1 MRDSNRSTFKTVK
14 RVMKPLIEKKRRD
27 RMNHSLD
34 ELRTLL
40 LSHTLDTRLRNPK
53 LEKAEILELAVEYL
67 RKRTS
72 HGDRSTDPA
81 GKALD
86 GLTGTVADSAGGE
99 RTALQT
105 GPACPC
111 SGGYRQFDSRLPAI
125 VDSMQGP
132 KQEGRS
138 SGLRQSPEPQS
149 PSDFWGGQSLPNDP
163 PLWFRATDALCPTQ
177 GLPPAMLCLS
187 CGQSELFPAS
197 LPALPMYPK
206 FSRLQQPQS
215 LASILPFPSPPYS
228 LSPPPSPC
236 YSSSSP
242 SLTTPPPYHSHP
254 SYFTFPSSLSPPSS
268 DCSLTSLSMSPPPM
282 PPPPSLYPLVPVET
296 VCPPPITAHHTPISR
311 PLPAIP
317 SPTRRGHRSAQRR
330 QLFPSPTQTI
340 WRPWS

>member
-1 MRDSNRSTFKTVK
+1 
-14 RVMKPLIEKKRRD
+14 MKPLIEKKRRD

-72 HGDRSTDPA
+72 HGDRST
-81 GKALD
+81 GNVHRVRL
-86 GLTGTVADSAGGE
+86 LNR

-282 PPPPSLYPLVPVET
+282 PPPPSL
-296 VCPPPITAHHTPISR
+296 
-311 PLPAIP
+311 
-317 SPTRRGHRSAQRR
+317 RGHRSAQRR